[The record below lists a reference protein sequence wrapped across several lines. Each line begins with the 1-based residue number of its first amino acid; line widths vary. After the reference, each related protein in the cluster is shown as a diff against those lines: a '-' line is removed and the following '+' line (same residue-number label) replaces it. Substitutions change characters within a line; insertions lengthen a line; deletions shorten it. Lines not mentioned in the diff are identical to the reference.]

1 MTQRE
6 SRPAGNRAAPK
17 STGDADT
24 HSLTTGLTRRRAA
37 ARRMPPLA
45 PCGCI
50 RDPDNDSHP
59 CGGDHSDNMAA
70 AAVAAVALL
79 DGLGTPALLDP
90 RTCRAMWRIGHR
102 RMAQAVH
109 HRTAGAA

>member
-50 RDPDNDSHP
+50 R
-59 CGGDHSDNMAA
+59 
-70 AAVAAVALL
+70 
-79 DGLGTPALLDP
+79 TPTMIATDVEATSATTWLRP
-90 RTCRAMWRIGHR
+90 PSR
-102 RMAQAVH
+102 Q
-109 HRTAGAA
+109 